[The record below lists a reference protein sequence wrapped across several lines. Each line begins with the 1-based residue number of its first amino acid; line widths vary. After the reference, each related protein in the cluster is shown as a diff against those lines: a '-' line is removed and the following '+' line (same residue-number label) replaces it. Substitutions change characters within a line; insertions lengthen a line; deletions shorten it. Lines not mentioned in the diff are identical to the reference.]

1 MSRKSIS
8 AIVIGLLILTL
19 TFSIFSDLF
28 EAIAPAEADI
38 NAAAANGGSSQALL
52 ERSQQADGVR
62 NLFYFI
68 AGVEVVATSLLAYR
82 WRREN

>member
-1 MSRKSIS
+1 MGRKSIS

-19 TFSIFSDLF
+19 TFSIFIDMF
-28 EAIAPAEADI
+28 QAIDPAEAEI
-38 NAAAANGGSSQALL
+38 NVAAANGGATQALL